1 MPKYKVEMPN
11 GKSYYVTVPKEAT
24 DAELEAAV
32 LRKHPEARGPGRLEA
47 AARGF
52 MEPMENAAADIYRGV
67 FKGLRAVGVP
77 GTEKV
82 LAAFPTAE
90 QNIAR
95 RRAPAQQ
102 VHPNYFAGGKLAGE
116 VALTAPLIEAG
127 GAGLIR
133 GGGALATKAPTT
145 ARVLQAT
152 GRAVQTGGVGVQA
165 PTRTGRMALRV
176 AGGGTAGATQ
186 AALTDQDIVD
196 AAETG
201 AAIPIIGAIGRHGL
215 GWTYDLLSRRMG
227 NVKAGEILRRLVSE
241 RADEVRAALATATD
255 DVKANTAQF
264 LSKVGITI
272 PELAAATEDVTR
284 SAAGAPLL
292 RSAEARG
299 QSIAAGRE
307 ALRGAPTQTG
317 AMENLAAAK
326 EGLNTVTAPMRE
338 TGLQAADVGRQFIVP
353 AERTAEAL
361 RGTADEIT
369 GSGLVPRMRGLEE
382 RASEQAALMGDM
394 PAIFPN
400 MEGIQKTRGIAG
412 AAGQR
417 ADTAMAQQIGLRDA
431 ARTQEQ
437 AAANLRELGFQPL
450 DVSSV
455 VSRLR
460 QEASNAEFVNPARF
474 KILSAFADNLQN
486 RANKF
491 GGVIDAGG
499 LYELQKNMGSAISDL
514 LGPTDPKSLQ
524 KYTAQIIG
532 EVKPMI
538 SAAIAEAGGPSGNV
552 WSQYMD
558 TFAKGMRQ
566 IEQDDFARTLADLPE
581 AELTKVMRGDN
592 PEFVSNFFGPGHFDI
607 TAELPAGKLPGAQAL
622 AGDIQAGQDVA
633 NLGLGN
639 LSEADRAANLAGV
652 RTRTRAA
659 MEPGI
664 PNLLYRAG
672 ARMLGGQAGVY
683 GAGNA
688 AQQLEQVYS
697 NKLYENVLRRLAPA
711 LASPQAAQG
720 LLDTQSSA
728 NTMANLL
735 AKNPDAA
742 RLMSLGTINYFNG
755 KSPR

>member
-11 GKSYYVTVPKEAT
+11 GKAYYVTLPKGSKDAT

-32 LRKHPEARGPGRLEA
+32 LRKHPDAQGPGRIA
-47 AARGF
+47 AATKGF
-52 MEPMENAAADIYRGV
+52 LSGAANVLAKPAEWLVEGMAAA
-67 FKGLRAVGVP
+67 GVP
-77 GTEKV
+77 G
-82 LAAFPTAE
+82 AAAGAAKGKRDVRLAE
-90 QNIAR
+90 QALAPY
-95 RRAPAQQ
+95 RAA
-102 VHPNYFAGGKLAGE
+102 HPNYFTGGQIAGE
-116 VALTAPLIEAG
+116 AAASAPFLAAG
-127 GAGLIR
+127 GAGIARL
-133 GGGALATKAPTT
+133 GGALATKAPTA
-145 ARVLQAT
+145 ARAVQAA
-152 GRAVQTGGVGVQA
+152 GRAVQTGGIGVQA
-165 PTRTGRMALRV
+165 PTRAARMALRAVGGGV
-176 AGGGTAGATQ
+176 AGAAQ

-201 AAIPIIGAIGRHGL
+201 AAIPIVGAIGRHGL

-307 ALRGAPTQTG
+307 ALRGGETQTEALYG
-317 AMENLAAAK
+317 LQNAEQRLDRITAPKREAGLSAAEVGRNVIAPMESEAAALR
-326 EGLNTVTAPMRE
+326 G
-338 TGLQAADVGRQFIVP
+338 QAAD
-353 AERTAEAL
+353 ESRTAARFLTAADRNAAL
-361 RGTADEIT
+361 LKESGLRMPAALPRQREIVAGLESQGTAA
-369 GSGLVPRMRGLEE
+369 GE
-382 RASEQAALMGDM
+382 RSVQFG
-394 PAIFPN
+394 
-400 MEGIQKTRGIAG
+400 
-412 AAGQR
+412 
-417 ADTAMAQQIGLRDA
+417 DA
-431 ARTQEQ
+431 ARNKEE
-437 AAANLRELGFQPL
+437 AAASIRALGFQPL

-455 VSRLR
+455 VGRLR
-460 QEASNAEFVNPARF
+460 DEAANAEFVNPARF

-491 GGVIDAGG
+491 GGIIDAGG

-538 SAAIAEAGGPSGNV
+538 SAAISEAGGPAGHI
-552 WSQYMD
+552 WADYMD
-558 TFAKGMRQ
+558 TFAKGRRQ

-639 LSEADRAANLAGV
+639 LSEADRAANIAGV

>member
-11 GKSYYVTVPKEAT
+11 GKAYYVTVPKEAT

-95 RRAPAQQ
+95 SRAPAQQ

-133 GGGALATKAPTT
+133 GGGALATRAPAV
-145 ARVLQAT
+145 ARAAQAT
-152 GRAVQTGGVGVQA
+152 GRAVQTGGIGVQA
-165 PTRTGRMALRV
+165 PTRTARMALRATGGGV
-176 AGGGTAGATQ
+176 AGAAQ

-196 AAETG
+196 AAEMG
-201 AAIPIIGAIGRHGL
+201 AAIPIVGAIGRHGL

-307 ALRGAPTQTG
+307 ALRGGETQTEALYG
-317 AMENLAAAK
+317 LQNAEQRLDRITAPKREAGLSAAEVGRNVIAPMESEAAALR
-326 EGLNTVTAPMRE
+326 G
-338 TGLQAADVGRQFIVP
+338 QAAD
-353 AERTAEAL
+353 ESRTAARFLTAADRNAAL
-361 RGTADEIT
+361 LKESGLRMPAALPRQREIVAGLESQGTAA
-369 GSGLVPRMRGLEE
+369 GE
-382 RASEQAALMGDM
+382 RSVQFG
-394 PAIFPN
+394 
-400 MEGIQKTRGIAG
+400 
-412 AAGQR
+412 
-417 ADTAMAQQIGLRDA
+417 DA
-431 ARTQEQ
+431 ARNKEE
-437 AAANLRELGFQPL
+437 AAASIRALGFQPL

-455 VSRLR
+455 VGRLR
-460 QEASNAEFVNPARF
+460 DEAANAEFVNPARF

-491 GGVIDAGG
+491 GGIIDAGG

-538 SAAIAEAGGPSGNV
+538 SAAISEAGGPAGHI
-552 WSQYMD
+552 WADYMD
-558 TFAKGMRQ
+558 TFAKGRRQ

-639 LSEADRAANLAGV
+639 LSEADRAANIAGV

-711 LASPQAAQG
+711 LASPQAAAKLMGVQP
-720 LLDTQSSA
+720 TA
-728 NTMANLL
+728 NTVSNIL
-735 AKNPDAA
+735 ATNPDAA
-742 RLMSLGTINYFNG
+742 RLLSLGTINYFNG